1 MGHCRR
7 ATADGPE
14 TLLTMKKEISEE
26 AVLFQDALAPHRSVA
41 YDAVTDIMLEA
52 LEELAG
58 LLNDKEIAGEDGW
71 AFNRSVCGFKPEQME
86 KVCTIGK
93 AGGPATWL
101 SCLTEGEKMA
111 MLMSFMDWD
120 RVRMQEFRSRY
131 PKSFMKWEPAEEE
144 ALLEMYAHRPSW
156 RALSSHF
163 GRNINA
169 IKLRLQHLGVDLGA
183 EAGRARY
190 LRRPGTNAAAAQEA
204 ERQTE

>member
-1 MGHCRR
+1 MERCRKFDSGR
-7 ATADGPE
+7 SVI
-14 TLLTMKKEISEE
+14 LLTMKREISEE

-52 LEELAG
+52 LEELSG

-71 AFNRSVCGFKPEQME
+71 AFNRSVCGFRPEQLE
-86 KVCTIGK
+86 KVCTMEK
-93 AGGPATWL
+93 AGGPVTWL
-101 SCLTEGEKMA
+101 SSLTEGEKMA
-111 MLMSFMDWD
+111 FMMAFMDWD
-120 RVRMQEFRSRY
+120 RLRMQEFRSRY

-163 GRNINA
+163 GRNVNA

-190 LRRPGTNAAAAQEA
+190 LRRPGSHAAAAAEG